1 MSDLL
6 THDTF
11 FIGNEF
17 VAPAGSDRIEVIN
30 PTTEEILGSCPA
42 GTEADF
48 DRAVASAR
56 EAFDNG
62 PWPRM
67 SPSERADAIARFSA
81 AIQTR
86 ATELADLITQENGSP
101 ASWSIMGQVYAS
113 TMVLDAYVDIAK
125 NHDWVTQRQGAL
137 SPVTVRKAPVGVC
150 AAIIPWNAP
159 LFISVLKLGPALAA
173 GCTLVVK
180 PAPDTPLDSYLWA
193 EAILEAEIPP
203 GVINIV
209 AADRGP
215 SEYLVRHPDID
226 KVSFTGSVAAGRKI
240 GAICGEQLK
249 RVTLELGG
257 KSAAIILD
265 DVDLDTVM
273 PELLSSGLMNN
284 GQVCGAQTRLL
295 ISRKKYG
302 EFVDA
307 IGQAM
312 SAMTVGDP
320 LDPTTAIGPLVNA
333 NQRDRVKGYQ
343 QLGVEEGA
351 KVVTGGGQPDRP
363 GYFIE
368 PTLFADANNDM
379 RIAREEIFGPV
390 LTAIPY
396 EDEADAVR
404 IANDSDMGL
413 CGSVWTSD
421 LDHAAELAT
430 QVRTGVVTINSQLI
444 LDMKAPFGG
453 FKSSGI
459 GRELGPEG
467 IGPYT
472 ELQSILSPTAAPVG

>member
-11 FIGNEF
+11 FIDNEF
-17 VAPAGSDRIEVIN
+17 VAPAGTDRIEVIN
-30 PTTEEILGSCPA
+30 PTTEEVLGSCPA

-48 DRAVASAR
+48 DRAVAAAR
-56 EAFDNG
+56 EAFDHG

-81 AIQTR
+81 ALQTR
-86 ATELADLITQENGSP
+86 ATDLADLITKENGSP
-101 ASWSIMGQVYAS
+101 ASWSIMGQVFAS
-113 TMVLDAYVDIAK
+113 TMVLDSYVDIAK
-125 NHDWVTQRQGAL
+125 NYDWVTERQGAL
-137 SPVTVRKAPVGVC
+137 SPVTVRKVPVGVC
-150 AAIIPWNAP
+150 AAVIPWNAP
-159 LFISVLKLGPALAA
+159 LFISVLKLGPALSA

-193 EAILEAEIPP
+193 QAIVEAEIPP

-215 SEYLVRHPDID
+215 SEYLVRHPDVD

-307 IGQAM
+307 IGQGMAAM
-312 SAMTVGDP
+312 SVGDP
-320 LDPTTAIGPLVNA
+320 LDPATAIGPLVNA
-333 NQRDRVKGYQ
+333 SQRDRVKGYQ

-351 KVVTGGGQPDRP
+351 KVVTGGGQPDGP

-396 EDEADAVR
+396 DDEADAVR

-413 CGSVWTSD
+413 CGSVWSSD
-421 LDHAAELAT
+421 VEHAAELAT
-430 QVRTGVVTINSQLI
+430 EVRTGVMTINSQMI

-467 IGPYT
+467 IAPYT
-472 ELQSILSPTAAPVG
+472 EYQTIITPAG

>member
-6 THDTF
+6 IHDTF

-17 VAPAGSDRIEVIN
+17 VAPAGTDRIEVIN
-30 PTTEEILGSCPA
+30 PATEELLGSCPA
-42 GTEADF
+42 GTPADM
-48 DRAVASAR
+48 DRAVAAAR
-56 EAFDNG
+56 EAFDHG

-67 SPSERADAIARFSA
+67 SPSERADAIARLSA
-81 AIQTR
+81 ALQGKAAEI
-86 ATELADLITQENGSP
+86 ADIITKENGSP
-101 ASWSIMGQVYAS
+101 SAWSIMGQVFSS
-113 TMVLDAYVDIAK
+113 TMVLDSYVDITK
-125 NHDWVTQRQGAL
+125 NHDWETQRQGAL
-137 SPVTVRKAPVGVC
+137 SPVTVRKVPVGVC
-150 AAIIPWNAP
+150 AGIIPWNVP

-173 GCTLVVK
+173 GCTIVLK
-180 PAPDTPLDSYLWA
+180 PAPDTPLDSYLLA
-193 EAILEAEIPP
+193 EAVVEAEIPP
-203 GVINIV
+203 GVVNIV
-209 AADRGP
+209 AADREP
-215 SEYLVRHPDID
+215 SEYLVRHPDVD

-249 RVTLELGG
+249 PMTLELGG

-265 DVDLDTVM
+265 DVDLDAVM
-273 PELLSSGLMNN
+273 GDLLGSGLMNN
-284 GQVCGAQTRLL
+284 GQVCGAQSRLL
-295 ISRKKYG
+295 ISRARYG
-302 EFVDA
+302 EVVDA

-312 SAMTVGDP
+312 AAMPVGDP

-333 NQRDRVKGYQ
+333 SQRDRVKGYQ

-351 KVVTGGGQPDRP
+351 KVVTGGGQPECP

-368 PTLFADANNDM
+368 PTLFADATNDM

-396 EDEADAVR
+396 DDEDDAVR

-413 CGSVWTSD
+413 CGSVWSSD
-421 LDHAAELAT
+421 PDHAAELAAR
-430 QVRTGVVTINSQLI
+430 VRTGVVTINSQMI

-467 IGPYT
+467 IAPYT
-472 ELQSILSPTAAPVG
+472 ELQTIITPSAAPAG